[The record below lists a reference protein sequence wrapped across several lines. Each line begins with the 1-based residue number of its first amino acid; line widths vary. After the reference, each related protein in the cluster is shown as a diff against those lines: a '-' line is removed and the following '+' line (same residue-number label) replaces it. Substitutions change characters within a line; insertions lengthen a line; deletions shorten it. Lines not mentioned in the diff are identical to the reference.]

1 MTSLSFDQKKE
12 MTNYINNKFDIIAQR
27 QLYQILNNHN
37 FNKITENSNGFWI
50 TVDNLPD
57 NILNEFYE
65 YYIFIKDRDSNK
77 PD

>member
-50 TVDNLPD
+50 TLDNLPD

-77 PD
+77 SD

>member
-65 YYIFIKDRDSNK
+65 YYIFIKDRDSNRS
-77 PD
+77 D

>member
-1 MTSLSFDQKKE
+1 MESLSFDQKKA

-27 QLYQILNNHN
+27 QIYKILNNHN

-77 PD
+77 PN

>member
-1 MTSLSFDQKKE
+1 MTSLSFNEKKN
-12 MTNYINNKFDIIAQR
+12 MTEYINNKFDIIAQR
-27 QLYQILNNHN
+27 QLYQILNNHK

-77 PD
+77 HD

>member
-1 MTSLSFDQKKE
+1 MTSISFDQKKD

-27 QLYQILNNHN
+27 QLYQILNNHD

-77 PD
+77 SD

>member
-1 MTSLSFDQKKE
+1 MTSISFDQKKD

-37 FNKITENSNGFWI
+37 FNKITENNNGFWI

-57 NILNEFYE
+57 SILNEFYE

-77 PD
+77 SD

>member
-65 YYIFIKDRDSNK
+65 YYIFIKDRDSK
-77 PD
+77 KTD